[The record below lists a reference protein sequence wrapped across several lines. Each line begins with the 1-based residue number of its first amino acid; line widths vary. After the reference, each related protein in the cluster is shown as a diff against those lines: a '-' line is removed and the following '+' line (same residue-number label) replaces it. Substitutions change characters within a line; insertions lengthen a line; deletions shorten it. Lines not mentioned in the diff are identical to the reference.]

1 MEIRAAIAGD
11 FGAMWAIFKTAICR
25 QLPGRDL
32 MLPAAFRHR

>member
-1 MEIRAAIAGD
+1 
-11 FGAMWAIFKTAICR
+11 MWAIFKTAICR

>member
-1 MEIRAAIAGD
+1 MEIRAAIADD